1 MESNLSKENDM
12 LFVGM
17 LSFQLAGALILLMFV
32 GKIKN
37 EVNEYVYTA
46 II

>member
-1 MESNLSKENDM
+1 MVFMKFLIYWRY
-12 LFVGM
+12 FVPTFRN
-17 LSFQLAGALILLMFV
+17 SLILLMFV